1 MIWCEDAGS
10 FTNEHMICT
19 HRSSLPTISQ
29 SSTLPVHSFVLILSE
44 YSLLMGIGTTV
55 TSSRKLTRFL
65 SPEPSEFRRSRRCT
79 SSSFSLYRSGALNR
93 GTLRRS
99 RVVLSGADNSVLLL
113 GVVAA
118 AFLMTMIGEVVRTMP
133 ILWR

>member
-1 MIWCEDAGS
+1 MIR
-10 FTNEHMICT
+10 ICIKY
-19 HRSSLPTISQ
+19 RSSLLPTISH

-65 SPEPSEFRRSRRCT
+65 SCEPSEIRRFRRCT
-79 SSSFSLYRSGALNR
+79 SPSSSSPSFSSYRSGALNR